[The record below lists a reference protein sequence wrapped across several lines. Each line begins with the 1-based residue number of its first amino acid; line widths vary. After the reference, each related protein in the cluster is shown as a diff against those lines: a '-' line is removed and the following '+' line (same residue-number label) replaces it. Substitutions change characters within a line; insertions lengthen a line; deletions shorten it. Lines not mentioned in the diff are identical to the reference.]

1 MRRRISVS
9 KARTQLSRMLKELQ
23 EDPELVFEI
32 TVNDLVVGE
41 LRAPEGDRF
50 WIKPGEA
57 LLAAL
62 EEMGEPEVSVPKGSP
77 IAREHDHYLYTKE
90 KA

>member
-9 KARTQLSRMLKELQ
+9 EARTRLSRMLKELQ
-23 EDPELVFEI
+23 EAPELVFEI

-50 WIKPGEA
+50 QIKPGQA
-57 LLAAL
+57 LLTAL
-62 EEMGEPEVSVPKGSP
+62 ENVGEPEIPLPKGSP
-77 IAREHDHYLYTKE
+77 IAREHDRYLYTRE
-90 KA
+90 GT